1 MNDNDRNQG
10 DGLNGGAGASSGRTP
25 DKYGDVVQSILGDLS
40 PDAVNLRAT
49 IAQRAPYASP
59 QQVEQIANAVQSRL
73 GSAALT
79 PEADA
84 VINDVLAALGASG
97 AFNQPAPTNQ
107 PPGYAPYSP
116 YPQYPGAQQYPY
128 PQSQYPGAQSP
139 YPYQP
144 TQPQYPYRN
153 AQSPPQQ
160 GYPLPNAFNYIPQQ
174 PTQGWGAPGQGTP
187 PAFPYA
193 QPPQAPPYYSQ
204 QGYAQPPQQ
213 NYQQPQA
220 QQPNAPFSYGAAY
233 TAPQPTSDWSALAQ
247 MSPAQTTPTV
257 PTTPTSPPTPTPPAA
272 TTTATSTP
280 VEPSASQAQPPTVA
294 TGVEPK
300 SEPKPVK
307 PVESTPAPA
316 AASGASS
323 HAAAKKTSRSHKKP
337 SEPTRQASQ
346 TPQTTRPT
354 ASRGTTNATEKPAA
368 PQSSTHSEPRA
379 DRAHAPKSRREQ
391 TQQAPPIPAPPP
403 IRAPRAERPAPGPR
417 TESLSGDLASLAAA
431 ASVARKPAT
440 SDLSALSASAGVA
453 AINLNALRST
463 SAGAVSTDA
472 FLQLLGRRA
481 PKQNVSASTLDLLN
495 DQSTLEKAKE
505 DAPMWLMSI
514 ALHIAIALLLAL
526 LVWKTPIKN
535 AFEVVSEPGFR
546 DEVVLDEVFD
556 PEASFEMNE
565 NVEIDASDV
574 PEVDTNVQTDVAD
587 VSAFEEAA
595 AAPLSITET
604 EIGLEAP
611 LGEVDNLLGSLM
623 GDDLSGR
630 GESKGAALATGGGSE
645 GSEKSVALALAW
657 LAEHQLPNGS
667 WSYDLRYC
675 PSCQGKC
682 GNSGSNQSTI
692 AATAMGVLPFL
703 AAGHT
708 PTQGKYK
715 RVVADGVNYLL
726 DQGKEEEGGLSFRDS
741 GGNMYAHALATITLC
756 ETYAMLSDKEKQRY
770 RRLGYG
776 AQSAVNFIEYAQA
789 DDGGWRYQPKQPGD
803 TSVFGWQMMALKS
816 ASLGGLT
823 VDDYVIRGARN
834 FLRNVVSLDD
844 ETRYAYQRGGS
855 ISNATTS
862 IGLLCRL
869 YLDWRTDNPKLLRG
883 AAGISGVG
891 PQFANP
897 YYNYYAAQLMH
908 NVGGGMWNKWNQQ
921 TRDQL
926 CAQQVMEGH
935 ERGSWFPTNADA
947 HCVGAGRLYATS
959 LNCMVL
965 EVYYRHMP
973 LYQRMEAGTQFPIEV
988 LGGDPAD
995 AGAAPDAAADDD
1007 LAEDLGDLDDP
1018 PKESQES
1025 EKKEE
1030 ESAPKEKEGDESDAA
1045 KPEAEAPKEDESA
1058 EGKAE

>member
-1 MNDNDRNQG
+1 MNDNDKNQG

-204 QGYAQPPQQ
+204 QGYAQPSQQ

-233 TAPQPTSDWSALAQ
+233 NAPQPTSDWSALAQ
-247 MSPAQTTPTV
+247 TSPAQTTPTV
-257 PTTPTSPPTPTPPAA
+257 PTTPTSPPTPTSPTA
-272 TTTATSTP
+272 TTTATPTP
-280 VEPSASQAQPPTVA
+280 VEPSASQAQPLTVA

-300 SEPKPVK
+300 SEPKPGAKPVK

-323 HAAAKKTSRSHKKP
+323 HAAAKKPSRSHKKP

-346 TPQTTRPT
+346 TPQTTKPT

-417 TESLSGDLASLAAA
+417 TESLSDDLASLAAA

-481 PKQNVSASTLDLLN
+481 PKQNVSASTLGLLN

-556 PEASFEMNE
+556 PNAGFEMNE
-565 NVEIDASDV
+565 EVEIEMKSA
-574 PEVDTNVQTDVAD
+574 PEVDADIKADVAD
-587 VSAFEEAA
+587 ISAFDDVTAV
-595 AAPLSITET
+595 PLSVTET

-611 LGEVDNLLGSLM
+611 LEEVDNLLGSLIE
-623 GDDLSGR
+623 DDLSGR
-630 GESKGAALATGGGSE
+630 GDNKAAALATGGGSE

-667 WSYDLRYC
+667 WCFDLRYC
-675 PSCQGKC
+675 PTCGGAC
-682 GNSGSNQSTI
+682 GNSGSYNSNV
-692 AATAMGVLPFL
+692 AATAMGLLPFL

-715 RVVADGVNYLL
+715 RVVADGLNYLL
-726 DQGKEEEGGLSFRDS
+726 DQGKEEENGLSFWDGVGR
-741 GGNMYAHALATITLC
+741 MYTQALVAITLC
-756 ETYAMLSDKEKQRY
+756 ETYAMLSEKEKIRY
-770 RRLGYG
+770 RRLGYM
-776 AQSAVNFIEYAQA
+776 AQSAVNYIEAAQTA
-789 DDGGWRYQPKQPGD
+789 DGGWRYYFQGLQDNPRGEGD

-816 ASLGGLT
+816 ASLGGLE
-823 VDDYVIRGARN
+823 VDDNVVRGARN
-834 FLRNVVSLDD
+834 FLRDVVSYND
-844 ETRYAYQRGGS
+844 ETAYRYSRTNPS
-855 ISNATTS
+855 DNATS
-862 IGLLCRL
+862 AIGLLCRL
-869 YLDWRTDNPKLLRG
+869 YLDWRPDNPKLLRG
-883 AAGISGVG
+883 AARLSGVG
-891 PQFANP
+891 PKFDNP
-897 YYNYYAAQLMH
+897 YYNYYTAQLMH
-908 NVGGGMWNKWNQQ
+908 NVGGAMWNKWNQE
-921 TRDQL
+921 TRDKL

-935 ERGSWFPTNADA
+935 ERGSWFPTKADN
-947 HCVGAGRLYATS
+947 HCQMGGRLYATS

-973 LYQRMEAGTQFPIEV
+973 LYQRMEAGSQFPTEV
-988 LGGDPAD
+988 LDGETVYEGL
-995 AGAAPDAAADDD
+995 PD
-1007 LAEDLGDLDDP
+1007 DLGDLDDR
-1018 PKESQES
+1018 PKESKEP

-1030 ESAPKEKEGDESDAA
+1030 ESSPKEGDQPDAP
-1045 KPEAEAPKEDESA
+1045 KPEAEAPKEGESA
-1058 EGKAE
+1058 EAKDE